1 MGRERQVIGATG
13 GLNVI
18 RVYGYER
25 SSNVQKVTWLC
36 DELGVRFEM
45 VPKGGPHGGHKEADY
60 LRLNPN
66 GQIPTIDD
74 GGFIL
79 WESNSI
85 LRYVAEQHGGGRLI
99 PATSQKRAIANK
111 WMDWQLAA
119 LGRPSTALVNA
130 VFRKAPAER
139 NSADVAGAIDGL
151 ATQWRRFESDFGTGP
166 FVAGDFSIGDIAL
179 AIYVHRWYAADV
191 EKPAFPILRA
201 WYERIAERP
210 AFRARV
216 AAAKMPGQA

>member
-1 MGRERQVIGATG
+1 M
-13 GLNVI
+13 I

-36 DELGVRFEM
+36 DELGVSFEM
-45 VPKGGPHGGHKEADY
+45 VPKGGPHGGHKEPDY
-60 LRLNPN
+60 LHLNPN

-74 GGFIL
+74 DGFIL

-85 LRYVAEQHGGGRLI
+85 LRYIAEVHGGGRLI
-99 PATSQKRAIANK
+99 PATAQKRAIANK

-130 VFRKAPAER
+130 VFRKGAADR
-139 NSADVAGAIDGL
+139 NPADVAAAVEGL
-151 ATQWRRFESDFGTGP
+151 AVQWRRFESDFGGGP

-179 AIYVHRWYAADV
+179 AIYVHRWYAAEV
-191 EKPAFPILRA
+191 EKPSFPIMRA
-201 WYERIAERP
+201 WYERLAERP
-210 AFRARV
+210 AFKTRV